1 MRVRAIQTDPQ
12 FWKAARGGRPPRGY
26 AEPVIVGLG
35 TLLNIATI
43 VVGAAIGVLIG
54 NRLPERTNRVVT
66 DALGLITIVL
76 GGLNLVALS
85 DPDFV
90 GAVGAAGTFLVVIGA
105 LLIGSIVGSLAGI
118 EARLERFG
126 GWLQR
131 RFTRPAARDARVE
144 HPDGAPLAL
153 TGRDRFITGFVDASL
168 VFAIGPLAILG
179 AFQDG
184 TGQGIDQLAL
194 KATLDGFASIA
205 FAASLG
211 WGVAFSAIPV
221 GIWQGLLTVLAFFLG
236 TVMSGAAIAALT
248 ATGGVLL
255 LGVGLR
261 LLNVR
266 AVSVADMLPAL
277 IAAPLLTVGVQALL
291 G

>member
-1 MRVRAIQTDPQ
+1 
-12 FWKAARGGRPPRGY
+12 
-26 AEPVIVGLG
+26 VIVGLG
-35 TLLNIATI
+35 TLLNIVTI

-76 GGLNLVALS
+76 GGLNLVSLTDSA
-85 DPDFV
+85 FV
-90 GAVGAAGTFLVVIGA
+90 GAVGAGGTFLVVIGA

-118 EARLERFG
+118 ERRLEGFG
-126 GWLQR
+126 GWLQDRLMR
-131 RFTRPAARDARVE
+131 RGRRGASVAD
-144 HPDGAPLAL
+144 APLADSLVDAPL
-153 TGRDRFITGFVDASL
+153 TLTAREKFINGFVDASL

-194 KATLDGFASIA
+194 KSTLDGFASIA

-221 GIWQGLLTVLAFFLG
+221 GIWQGLLTVLAFALG
-236 TVMSGAAIAALT
+236 SVMSGAAIAALT

-261 LLNVR
+261 LLNLR
-266 AVSVADMLPAL
+266 AVAVADMLPAL
-277 IAAPLLTVGVQALL
+277 IVAPLLTVGVAALL
-291 G
+291 GN

>member
-1 MRVRAIQTDPQ
+1 M
-12 FWKAARGGRPPRGY
+12 
-26 AEPVIVGLG
+26 IVGLG
-35 TLLNIATI
+35 TLLNIVTI

-76 GGLNLVALS
+76 GGLNLVSLTDS
-85 DPDFV
+85 EFV
-90 GAVGAAGTFLVVIGA
+90 GAVGAGGTFLVVIGA

-118 EARLERFG
+118 ERRLEGFG
-126 GWLQR
+126 GWLQDRLMR
-131 RFTRPAARDARVE
+131 RGKSAASGAEAKARSSEPGDSLV
-144 HPDGAPLAL
+144 DAPLAI
-153 TGRDRFITGFVDASL
+153 GPREKFINGFVDASL

-194 KATLDGFASIA
+194 KSTLDGFASIA

-221 GIWQGLLTVLAFFLG
+221 GIWQGLLTVLAFALG
-236 TVMSGAAIAALT
+236 SVMSGAAIAALT

-261 LLNVR
+261 LLNLR
-266 AVSVADMLPAL
+266 AVAVADMLPAL
-277 IAAPLLTVGVQALL
+277 IVAPLLAVGVQALL

>member
-1 MRVRAIQTDPQ
+1 MI
-12 FWKAARGGRPPRGY
+12 
-26 AEPVIVGLG
+26 GLG

-43 VVGAAIGVLIG
+43 VVGATIGVLIG
-54 NRLPERTNRVVT
+54 KRLPERTNRVVT

-76 GGLNLVALS
+76 GGLNLMALTDS
-85 DPDFV
+85 AFV
-90 GAVGAAGTFLVVIGA
+90 GAVGAGGTLLVVIGA
-105 LLIGSIVGSLAGI
+105 LLIGSIIGSLAGI
-118 EARLERFG
+118 ESRLESFG
-126 GWLQR
+126 GWLQDRLTR
-131 RFTRPAARDARVE
+131 RGRSRASGTAISADVHVAPTTADGLLDAQ
-144 HPDGAPLAL
+144 L
-153 TGRDRFITGFVDASL
+153 TVTARDRFINGFVDASL

-184 TGQGIDQLAL
+184 TGQGFDQLAL
-194 KATLDGFASIA
+194 KSTLDGFASIA

-221 GIWQGLLTVLAFFLG
+221 AIWQGLLTVLAFGLG
-236 TVMSGAAIAALT
+236 SVMSGAAIAALT

-261 LLNVR
+261 LLNLR
-266 AVSVADMLPAL
+266 AVAVADMLPAL
-277 IAAPLLTVGVQALL
+277 IVAPLLTVAVQALL

>member
-1 MRVRAIQTDPQ
+1 M
-12 FWKAARGGRPPRGY
+12 
-26 AEPVIVGLG
+26 IVGLG
-35 TLLNIATI
+35 TLLNIVTI

-76 GGLNLVALS
+76 GGLNLVSLTDS
-85 DPDFV
+85 EFV
-90 GAVGAAGTFLVVIGA
+90 GAVGAGGTFLVVIGA

-118 EARLERFG
+118 ERRLEGFG
-126 GWLQR
+126 GWLQDRLMR
-131 RFTRPAARDARVE
+131 RGKGAASVND
-144 HPDGAPLAL
+144 APLADSLVDARL
-153 TGRDRFITGFVDASL
+153 TLTAREKFINGFVDASL

-194 KATLDGFASIA
+194 KSTLDGFASIA

-221 GIWQGLLTVLAFFLG
+221 GIWQGLLTVLAFALG
-236 TVMSGAAIAALT
+236 SVMSGAAIAALT

-261 LLNVR
+261 LLNLR
-266 AVSVADMLPAL
+266 AVAVADMLPAL
-277 IAAPLLTVGVQALL
+277 IVAPLLTVGVAALL
-291 G
+291 GN

>member
-1 MRVRAIQTDPQ
+1 M
-12 FWKAARGGRPPRGY
+12 
-26 AEPVIVGLG
+26 IVGLG
-35 TLLNIATI
+35 TLLNIVTI

-76 GGLNLVALS
+76 GGLNLVSLTDS
-85 DPDFV
+85 EFV
-90 GAVGAAGTFLVVIGA
+90 GAVGAGGTFLVVIGA

-118 EARLERFG
+118 ERRLEGFG
-126 GWLQR
+126 GWLQDRLMR
-131 RFTRPAARDARVE
+131 RGKSAASVAD
-144 HPDGAPLAL
+144 APLADSLVDARL
-153 TGRDRFITGFVDASL
+153 TLTAREKFINGFVDASL

-194 KATLDGFASIA
+194 KSTLDGFASIA

-221 GIWQGLLTVLAFFLG
+221 GIWQGLLTVLAFALG
-236 TVMSGAAIAALT
+236 SVMSGAAIAALT

-261 LLNVR
+261 LLNLR
-266 AVSVADMLPAL
+266 AVAVADMLPAL
-277 IAAPLLTVGVQALL
+277 IVAPLLTVGVAALL
-291 G
+291 GN